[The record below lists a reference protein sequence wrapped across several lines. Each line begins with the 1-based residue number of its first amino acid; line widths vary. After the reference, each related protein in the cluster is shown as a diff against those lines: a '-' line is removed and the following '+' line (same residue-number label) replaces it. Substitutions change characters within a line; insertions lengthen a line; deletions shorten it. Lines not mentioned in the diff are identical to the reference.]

1 MPSDQLLYT
10 AIGMKSYLPLSYS
23 DLGGEL
29 TIRMSPPESAIRC
42 PDCKSSD
49 VIRRGSTDRKVY
61 APPIGLRMTKLLIKT
76 PRVQCRNCNRVLTID
91 LPKVVAQK
99 NHTKSFARLVVDL
112 RKVMTIADVAGYLG
126 VSETMIRGID
136 LAYLGRKFSKPKL
149 GNLKHLAIDEISVR
163 KGFKFLSIVMDL
175 VSGAVV
181 YVGDG
186 KGESALKP
194 FWKRLHRSRA
204 KIKAVATDMSSAYY
218 KAVRENLPTATHVF
232 DRFHIVK
239 LMNEKLTALRR
250 ELHREAAEGAEK
262 MSLKRTRW
270 LLLKNPQNL
279 DADRNEQERLEKALD
294 LNRPLAIAY
303 YLKEDLRQVWEQ
315 ESKREAGKFLTDWCA
330 RARASKIKVLQ
341 VMAKT
346 IKTHRRGIL
355 AWYNHPISTGPLEGL
370 NNKIKTVKRQ
380 AYGFRNQ
387 DYFKLKIYAIHL
399 AKFELIG

>member
-1 MPSDQLLYT
+1 
-10 AIGMKSYLPLSYS
+10 
-23 DLGGEL
+23 
-29 TIRMSPPESAIRC
+29 
-42 PDCKSSD
+42 
-49 VIRRGSTDRKVY
+49 
-61 APPIGLRMTKLLIKT
+61 MTKLLIKT
-76 PRVQCRNCNRVLTID
+76 PRVQCRNCHRVLTID
-91 LPKVVAQK
+91 LPKVAPRK
-99 NHTKSFARLVVDL
+99 NHTKSFARMVVDL
-112 RKVMTIADVAGYLG
+112 RKVMTIADVACYLG

-136 LAYLGRKFSKPKL
+136 LTYLGRKFSKPKL
-149 GNLKHLAIDEISVR
+149 GDLKYLAVDEISVR
-163 KGFKFLSIVMDL
+163 KGFKFLTIVMDL
-175 VSGAVV
+175 VSRAVV

-186 KGESALKP
+186 KGESSLKP
-194 FWKRLHRSRA
+194 FWKRLHGSRA
-204 KIKAVATDMSSAYY
+204 KIKAVSTDMSSAYY
-218 KAVRENLPTATHVF
+218 KAVRENLPNATHVF

-250 ELHREAAEGAEK
+250 ELYREAVEGAEK

-303 YLKEDLRQVWEQ
+303 YLKEDLRQIWEQ

-330 RARASKIKVLQ
+330 RALASNIKVLQ

-346 IKTHRRGIL
+346 MTTHRSGIL
-355 AWYNHPISTGPLEGL
+355 AWYNHPISTGPLEGT
-370 NNKIKTVKRQ
+370 NNKIKTLKRQ

-387 DYFKLKIYAIHL
+387 RYFKLKIHAMHL